1 MKTELDALRE
11 RGAEIIR
18 SADPASPFLTPR
30 QGEAICAF
38 IVETMEAQRRW
49 TEKAAAGGG
58 QVWGTTKQIAD
69 RLGMDASHVS
79 GMLSELANAGK
90 IRRTKE
96 DAIPGRP
103 MRPRYHI
110 GDVEAVLMGLDAAED
125 RKEARKR

>member
-1 MKTELDALRE
+1 MKTELDLLRE

-49 TEKAAAGGG
+49 TEKTAACGG

-69 RLGMDASHVS
+69 RLGMDASGVS
-79 GMLSELANAGK
+79 RILKDLSTAGK
-90 IRRTKE
+90 IRTLKE

-103 MRPRYHI
+103 MMRRYHI
-110 GDVEAVLMGLDAAED
+110 GDTEAALMGTQTGKETR
-125 RKEARKR
+125 RK

>member
-1 MKTELDALRE
+1 MKTELDTLRE
-11 RGAEIIR
+11 RAAEVIHA
-18 SADPASPFLTPR
+18 ADPASVIFSPK
-30 QGEAICAF
+30 QGEAICLF
-38 IVETMEAQRRW
+38 FVEAIEAQRKW

-79 GMLSELANAGK
+79 GMLSELAAVGK

-110 GDVEAVLMGLDAAED
+110 GDVEAVLMGLDAAND
-125 RKEARKR
+125 RKEARR

>member
-1 MKTELDALRE
+1 MKTELDTLRE
-11 RGAEIIR
+11 RAAEVIHA
-18 SADPASPFLTPR
+18 ADPASVIFTPK

-38 IVETMEAQRRW
+38 IVETMEAQRKW

-79 GMLSELANAGK
+79 GMLSELAAAGK

-110 GDVEAVLMGLDAAED
+110 GDVEAAMMGLDAAND
-125 RKEARKR
+125 RKEARR

>member
-1 MKTELDALRE
+1 MKTELDTLRE
-11 RGAEIIR
+11 RAAEVIH
-18 SADPASPFLTPR
+18 AAGPEAPFLTPR

-38 IVETMEAQRRW
+38 IVETMEAQRKW

-58 QVWGTTKQIAD
+58 QVWGTPKQIAD

-79 GMLSELANAGK
+79 GMLSELAAAGK

-110 GDVEAVLMGLDAAED
+110 GDVEAAMMGLAAAND
-125 RKEARKR
+125 RKEARR